1 VRQIQVYTM
10 FGAAWAGETEV
21 TEISVS
27 TNDGQTWPE
36 AEFISGE
43 AETEEAS
50 RSQSDVI
57 LTICSWR
64 CSKPIGL
71 RGTKERCLSN
81 CPRYTQQLMRQLP
94 WQRSQPESQ
103 WGR

>member
-1 VRQIQVYTM
+1 M

-43 AETEEAS
+43 AETEDS
-50 RSQSDVI
+50 RPRLKSVNRFAAKSDRH
-57 LTICSWR
+57 LGYPQPR
-64 CSKPIGL
+64 L
-71 RGTKERCLSN
+71 RRLFPG
-81 CPRYTQQLMRQLP
+81 
-94 WQRSQPESQ
+94 
-103 WGR
+103 